1 MFSGSDVV
9 QSGPNPGL
17 CQSCLHARRIES
29 DRGSVFFQCKLAFT
43 DPRFAKYPRL
53 PVIVCE
59 GYTPRDSS
67 DETGD

>member
-1 MFSGSDVV
+1 MSSDGGGV

-17 CQSCLHARRIES
+17 CRTCQHSRRIES
-29 DRGSVFFQCKLAFT
+29 DRGSVFYQCKLAFT

-59 GYTPRDSS
+59 GYTPCDPSG
-67 DETGD
+67 EMEA